1 MKVILLTTDYNLPAN
16 ICVKAFLQNTL
27 LQKYDIEVVG
37 MVITSMFFPLEKK
50 SWRAFFRFIKRSGL
64 SFAGKSIAFNIL
76 QNLKMNFAK
85 SFVPDKKRKYFLLK
99 ELARRYGIPV
109 LSVQDINAPEVLDF
123 VSEKN
128 PEYLVSA
135 HLLQI
140 VKKELLEVPL
150 QGSIN
155 IHPALFQEHRGVFS
169 SFWML
174 LRNQRQSGATVHFM
188 SEKLDDGKIILQRN
202 FFIQRSDSIHSVD
215 EKAAKL
221 GGNLL
226 AKALVKL
233 VKRSEKTFWIQSLSK
248 LFTMPTENHA
258 RTFSREGKKFFVGA
272 TFLRSKSVAKVFL
285 PLFVFFS

>member
-1 MKVILLTTDYNLPAN
+1 MKVILLTTNHNLAAN
-16 ICVKAFLQNTL
+16 VCVKTFLQNTL

-50 SWRAFFRFIKRSGL
+50 SWKAFFRFIKMSGV
-64 SFAGKSIAFNIL
+64 SFACKSIVANIL

-85 SFVPDKKRKYFLLK
+85 NFVPDKKRKYFLLK

-109 LSVQDINAPEVLDF
+109 LSTKEINTEEVLAF

-128 PEYLVSA
+128 PDYLVSA

-140 VKKELLEVPL
+140 VKKELLAIPH

-174 LRNQRQSGATVHFM
+174 LRNRRQSGATVHFM
-188 SEKLDDGKIILQRN
+188 NEKLDNGKIILQRN
-202 FFIQRSDSIHSVD
+202 FFIQRSDSIHAVD

-221 GGNLL
+221 GGIC
-226 AKALVKL
+226 
-233 VKRSEKTFWIQSLSK
+233 S
-248 LFTMPTENHA
+248 
-258 RTFSREGKKFFVGA
+258 
-272 TFLRSKSVAKVFL
+272 
-285 PLFVFFS
+285 